1 MIAEQVV
8 ETPKVL
14 VRSTVALPE
23 LPGNEH
29 ELEGRTEQTGQF
41 VSLIPMLE
49 DFSPAE

>member
-8 ETPKVL
+8 ETPK

-41 VSLIPMLE
+41 VSSIPMLE
-49 DFSPAE
+49 DLSPAE

>member
-8 ETPKVL
+8 ETPK

-29 ELEGRTEQTGQF
+29 ELEQREG
-41 VSLIPMLE
+41 
-49 DFSPAE
+49 